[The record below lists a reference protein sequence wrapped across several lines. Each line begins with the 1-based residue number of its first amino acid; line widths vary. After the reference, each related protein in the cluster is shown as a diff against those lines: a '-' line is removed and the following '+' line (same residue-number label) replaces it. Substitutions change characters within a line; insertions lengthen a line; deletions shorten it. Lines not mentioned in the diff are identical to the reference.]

1 MPKVLIDNDD
11 LSNSEEYGNGY
22 EKNYVINTKKIT
34 AVCKRQIDFLLGK
47 YKA

>member
-11 LSNSEEYGNGY
+11 LSNSEESGHGY
-22 EKNYVINTKKIT
+22 EKNNVINTQIIT
-34 AVCKRQIDFLLGK
+34 AVCKRQTDFLLGK